1 MKWHRLLA
9 CPLLSLAA
17 LLVVASCGLGVGGA
31 RDSES
36 RRGGGGGTD
45 GTAGTSLGR
54 GGSSSSSSSSSSGP
68 VGSSSSSSSSSSGNS
83 NGGGSASGASSSSG
97 RDRRYHRV
105 QHGQCTYTFIL
116 PEGDVGGSSCRE
128 SKSSGTVAAGGATYS
143 SGGGGSANANSL
155 QRDAPPPEPDFPT
168 QKIQQLEHVMENY
181 TQWLQKIENYIRE
194 SMKMEMAQLQ
204 QSAVN
209 NHTDAML
216 KMGTS
221 LNSLTSLLSRTA
233 EQARKLTDV
242 ETQVLNQTSR
252 LEIQLLENS
261 LSTNKLEKQ
270 LMLQTNEISKLH
282 DKNGFLEQKMQEM
295 EGRHREEL
303 EALREEKGSLQAL
316 VGRQIGVIRQ
326 LEGQLGQATGN
337 STALQRQQQDLMDT
351 VHNLLNLCAKDGVIP
366 NSTKQTAA
374 AAAAEEEK
382 TYKDCAELF
391 KAGFQRNGVY
401 TIQISSLEPRKVY
414 CNMESAGGGWT
425 VIQHREDGSVDFH
438 RTWKEYKMGFGGVS
452 GEHWLGNEFVYLL
465 TSQRQYALRVELT
478 DWDGH
483 QAYSQYDRFHIGTE
497 KQNYRL
503 FLKSH
508 TGTAGRLSSL
518 VIHGA
523 DFSTKDVD
531 NDNCMC
537 KCALMLTGGWWFD
550 ACGPSN
556 LNGMYYTQG
565 QHVGKLN
572 GIKWHYFKGPSY
584 SLRATRMMI
593 RPLDFS

>member
-1 MKWHRLLA
+1 
-9 CPLLSLAA
+9 
-17 LLVVASCGLGVGGA
+17 
-31 RDSES
+31 
-36 RRGGGGGTD
+36 
-45 GTAGTSLGR
+45 
-54 GGSSSSSSSSSSGP
+54 
-68 VGSSSSSSSSSSGNS
+68 
-83 NGGGSASGASSSSG
+83 
-97 RDRRYHRV
+97 
-105 QHGQCTYTFIL
+105 
-116 PEGDVGGSSCRE
+116 
-128 SKSSGTVAAGGATYS
+128 
-143 SGGGGSANANSL
+143 
-155 QRDAPPPEPDFPT
+155 
-168 QKIQQLEHVMENY
+168 MENY

-204 QSAVN
+204 QNAVH
-209 NHTDAML
+209 NHTAAML
-216 KMGTS
+216 EMG
-221 LNSLTSLLSRTA
+221 TSLLSRTA
-233 EQARKLTDV
+233 EQTRKLTDV

-295 EGRHREEL
+295 ESRHREEL
-303 EALREEKGSLQAL
+303 ETLKEEKGSLQAL
-316 VGRQIGVIRQ
+316 VGKQIGVIRE
-326 LEGQLGQATGN
+326 LEDQLGRATGN

-351 VHNLLNLCAKDGVIP
+351 VNNLLNLCAKDGVIP
-366 NSTKQTAA
+366 NSTKPT
-374 AAAAEEEK
+374 EEEK
-382 TYKDCAELF
+382 IYKDCAELH
-391 KAGFQRNGVY
+391 KAGFQKNGTY
-401 TIQISSLEPRKVY
+401 TIKIGNMEPKKVY
-414 CNMESAGGGWT
+414 CNMESEGGGWT
-425 VIQHREDGSVDFH
+425 VIQHREDGSVDFQ
-438 RTWKEYKMGFGGVS
+438 RTWKEYKMGFGSVS

-518 VIHGA
+518 VINGA
-523 DFSTKDVD
+523 NFSTKDMD

-556 LNGMYYTQG
+556 LNGMYFGHG

-572 GIKWHYFKGPSY
+572 GVKWHYFKGPSY
-584 SLRATRMMI
+584 SLRATTMMI
-593 RPLDFS
+593 RPLDFLQ